1 MSDATP
7 PRKRPVI
14 DFHVHVVNPDSE
26 AYDESANHNVLTGF
40 GMRPMAKAKPDQ
52 PGWFFYSR
60 TTDPALQIKEQQ
72 ALGIDRHVISLST
85 VSQSSWWAE
94 PQRAARLDRTANE
107 RIAQWVGEHPDHL
120 IGSFTLPM
128 QDMKLALRELDY
140 AVATL
145 GLKVVNM
152 SSNVGGVYL
161 GDPRFR
167 PFWEAVEGHDLT
179 VWIHPHGVREPHFQ
193 EYSLWN
199 GVGQPIEETMVIASI
214 IYEGLFEA
222 HPKLKIVIA
231 HGGGYLPHYI
241 GRLDRNYTQHPVSRK
256 NLKRLPSEYLKCFY
270 FDTCVY
276 SKRTL
281 ENLIDEVG
289 ADRIVLGSDY
299 PVGEKD
305 PVGFIRQCKNVSPA
319 ELEMITAGTPA
330 KLLGL
335 AA

>member
-1 MSDATP
+1 MRPSKWRPISSDWAATYQQFLTNIGSSSRQISSIAGGLASTGRPSRAPVGSGRSSTQEIGFMSDATP
-7 PRKRPVI
+7 PRKRPVT

-152 SSNVGGVYL
+152 SS
-161 GDPRFR
+161 
-167 PFWEAVEGHDLT
+167 
-179 VWIHPHGVREPHFQ
+179 
-193 EYSLWN
+193 
-199 GVGQPIEETMVIASI
+199 
-214 IYEGLFEA
+214 
-222 HPKLKIVIA
+222 
-231 HGGGYLPHYI
+231 
-241 GRLDRNYTQHPVSRK
+241 
-256 NLKRLPSEYLKCFY
+256 
-270 FDTCVY
+270 
-276 SKRTL
+276 
-281 ENLIDEVG
+281 
-289 ADRIVLGSDY
+289 
-299 PVGEKD
+299 
-305 PVGFIRQCKNVSPA
+305 
-319 ELEMITAGTPA
+319 
-330 KLLGL
+330 
-335 AA
+335 